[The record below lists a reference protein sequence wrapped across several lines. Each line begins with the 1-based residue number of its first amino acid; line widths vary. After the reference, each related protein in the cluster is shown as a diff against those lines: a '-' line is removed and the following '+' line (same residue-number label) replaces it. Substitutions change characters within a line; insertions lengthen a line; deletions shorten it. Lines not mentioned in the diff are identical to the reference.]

1 MTGKIHRQIHRP
13 LALVAL
19 SLLAAGT
26 AQAQS
31 SVTVYGIL
39 DAAVRFSSGLDAAY
53 NGSATS
59 SVAVNSGINNTSR
72 FGLRGVEDIGGGLK
86 VVFNLE
92 SGVNVDT
99 GAQANATKLF
109 DRAAT
114 VGLQGDWGTATF
126 GRQTTVLADTLGTVD
141 PLGVRFPSFN
151 PNVAI
156 AALNAHRLGIEYGPA
171 GATTGAYRLDN
182 SVKYAGRFGDFTV
195 RAMHAFGE
203 QGNSS
208 ALSSSGA
215 GGAYQTAGWGAALAY
230 AQFKNVAGLTLKGYL
245 GGVNAALGTTKLNL
259 SYGSHEAETTLTAK
273 TRNRTLGLGATVPL
287 SGEIDLILTAYQVKR
302 TRTAAVDD
310 GFNRVVSFLEYKLSK
325 RSKLYAELDYTRW
338 KNAYQGA
345 GLKDTAT
352 GLSFGLLHT
361 F

>member
-1 MTGKIHRQIHRP
+1 MRKRIHHP
-13 LALVAL
+13 KALCALA
-19 SLLAAGT
+19 LLAAAGA

-39 DAAVRFSSGLDAAY
+39 DAAVRYSSGLDAAY

-59 SVAVNSGINNTSR
+59 SAAVNSGINNTSR
-72 FGLRGVEDIGGGLK
+72 FGLRGTEDLGGGLK
-86 VVFNLE
+86 AVFTLE
-92 SGVNVDT
+92 SGINLDT

-109 DRAAT
+109 DRAAS

-126 GRQTTVLADTLGTVD
+126 GRQTTVLADTVGAVD
-141 PLGVRFPSFN
+141 PLGVRFASFN

-156 AALNAHRLGIEYGPA
+156 AALNAHRLAIEYGPA
-171 GATTGAYRLDN
+171 GSTTGAYRLDN
-182 SVKYAGRFGDFTV
+182 SVKYVGRFGDFTV

-203 QGNSS
+203 QSNSS
-208 ALSSSGA
+208 ALSSSGVGA
-215 GGAYQTAGWGAALAY
+215 AYQTSAWNAALAY
-230 AQFKNVAGLTLKGYL
+230 AQFKNAAGLTLKGYL
-245 GGVNAALGTTKLNL
+245 GGVGAMLGSTRLSF

-287 SGEIDLILTAYQVKR
+287 SGEIDLVLSAYQVKR

-310 GFNRVVSFLEYKLSK
+310 GFNRMVSFLEYKLSK
-325 RSKLYAELDYTRW
+325 RTKLYGELDYTRW
-338 KNAYQGA
+338 KNGYQGA
-345 GLKDTAT
+345 GFKDTAT
-352 GLSFGLLHT
+352 GVSAGILHT

>member
-1 MTGKIHRQIHRP
+1 
-13 LALVAL
+13 
-19 SLLAAGT
+19 
-26 AQAQS
+26 
-31 SVTVYGIL
+31 VYGIL
-39 DAAVRFSSGLDAAY
+39 DAAVRYSRGLDAA
-53 NGSATS
+53 NGASNS
-59 SVAVNSGINNTSR
+59 SHFAVNSGINNTSR
-72 FGLRGVEDIGGGLK
+72 FGLRGTEDLGGGLK
-86 VVFNLE
+86 AVFTLE
-92 SGVNVDT
+92 SGINLDT

-126 GRQTTVLADTLGTVD
+126 GRQTTVLADTLATVD

-182 SVKYAGRFGDFTV
+182 SVKYVGRFGDFTV

-208 ALSSSGA
+208 ALSSSGV
-215 GGAYQTAGWGAALAY
+215 GGSYQASDWSAALAY
-230 AQFKNVAGLTLKGYL
+230 AQFKDAAGLTLKGYL
-245 GGVNAALGTTKLNL
+245 GGVGATLGTTKLNL
-259 SYGSHEAETTLTAK
+259 SYGSHEAETTTTTK
-273 TRNRTLGLGATVPL
+273 TRNRTLGLGGTVPL
-287 SGEIDLILTAYQVKR
+287 TGEMDLILTAYQVKR

-310 GFNRVVSFLEYKLSK
+310 GFNRMVSFLEYKLSK
-325 RSKLYAELDYTRW
+325 RTKLYAELDYTKW

-345 GLKDTAT
+345 NLKNTAS
-352 GLSFGLLHT
+352 GLSLGIVHT